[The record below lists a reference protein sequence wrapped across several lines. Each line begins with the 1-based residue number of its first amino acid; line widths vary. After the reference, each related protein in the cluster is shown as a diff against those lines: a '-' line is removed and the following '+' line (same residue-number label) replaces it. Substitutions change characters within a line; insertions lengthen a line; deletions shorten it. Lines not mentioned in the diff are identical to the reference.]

1 MKKFWV
7 KYSTNKGVI
16 VETRCTAF
24 STLEAEIIIEKNA
37 FNLKEIINIEEI

>member
-16 VETRCTAF
+16 VETKCTA
-24 STLEAEIIIEKNA
+24 SSISGAKIIMEKNT